1 MAWICLEI
9 GSFNLPVPS
18 CTTLQELNGH
28 YIVLWQ
34 HIADASP
41 GHLGNMMLST
51 SQDLNPIDP
60 NRSKDFVKPCWK
72 VLNVVAHK
80 LYQLF

>member
-1 MAWICLEI
+1 MKQNLRGSLNNKHICGMDMFGNRILQE
-9 GSFNLPVPS
+9 PA

-60 NRSKDFVKPCWK
+60 NRSKHFV
-72 VLNVVAHK
+72 N
-80 LYQLF
+80 